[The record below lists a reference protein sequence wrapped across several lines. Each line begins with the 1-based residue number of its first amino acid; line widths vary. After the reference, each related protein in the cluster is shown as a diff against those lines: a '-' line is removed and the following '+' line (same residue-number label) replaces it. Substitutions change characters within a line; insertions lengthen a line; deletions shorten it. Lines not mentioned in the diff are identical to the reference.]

1 MHRSLT
7 VPKRNNADFAS
18 RSRDS
23 DGLSRQTQN
32 PGFLSIFDFAAAV
45 AYEFNH
51 DSTPDLTA
59 WPPMLMTAALW
70 MPCCEMKGCST

>member
-1 MHRSLT
+1 MHRSVT
-7 VPKRNNADFAS
+7 VPDRDNADFAS

-32 PGFLSIFDFAAAV
+32 PGFLSIFDSAAAV

-51 DSTPDLTA
+51 DSTPDFT
-59 WPPMLMTAALW
+59 
-70 MPCCEMKGCST
+70 E